1 MAKYKCPYCGGEMKE
16 NGDFGELL
24 ECIECGTSID
34 AEDGGLSYDEINAK
48 DALDEDEMPPYCKTC
63 GGPYPSCKI
72 SCKLFDD

>member
-24 ECIECGTSID
+24 ECIECGTS
-34 AEDGGLSYDEINAK
+34 INAK